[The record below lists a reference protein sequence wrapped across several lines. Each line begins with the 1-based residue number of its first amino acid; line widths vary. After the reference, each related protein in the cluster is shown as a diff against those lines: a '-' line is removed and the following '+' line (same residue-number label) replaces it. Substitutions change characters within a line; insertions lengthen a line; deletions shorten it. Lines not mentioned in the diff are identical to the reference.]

1 MSVFPLGAHVEDG
14 GVRFAVASTSAD
26 AVEVC
31 LVDGD
36 DGDLHERRVALTE
49 QTFGVWH
56 GHIPG
61 VGAGQR
67 YGYRVHGPYRPWA
80 GVRANPAKILVDP
93 YARQIVGRV
102 TDLEAARG
110 WVDDPM
116 IGVDSTVD
124 SLGHVPLSVVT
135 PPDVPVAEPLPDL
148 PWSESV
154 ILEVH
159 VRGWTKLHP
168 DVPAEHRGTYLGMA
182 HPAVIEHLK
191 RIGVTAVELLPV
203 TSIADEPPL
212 LQRGVTNYWGYATL
226 GFLAPHAGYASV
238 PGAETTEFA
247 AMVAALHAGGIEV
260 ILDLVPNHTAEG
272 GVGGTTIC
280 YRGLDAPS
288 YYSLGGNG
296 HDADI
301 TGCGNTLD
309 SGSPTVIR
317 LVCDAMRH
325 WVTVYGVDGFRIDLA
340 SVLGRPHSRSF
351 DPQSPMLTAIAVDPV
366 LSRVKLI
373 AEPWDA
379 TGEGYRVGGFGVAWS
394 EWNGRFR
401 DAVRDFWRG
410 HGGIGEVASRLT
422 GSSDLYA
429 RSGRRPWASVNFV
442 TAHDGFTLR
451 DLVSYERKHNEA
463 NGEDN
468 RDGTDDNRS
477 QNFGV
482 EGETASADVV
492 AARLGTARALLGTLL
507 LSTGTPMLLGGDE
520 RWRTQGGNNN
530 AYCARRRIMGGL
542 GGAAGGGV
550 AHGVRGPAD
559 RHSPPFDRPAPR
571 PLLPRRRGAVVAPGG
586 AADRRS
592 RLARRRPAH
601 ARAVARRVAAGAAR
615 GHRRGGVRAAARR
628 SLRSGAGQ
636 HLPRRHARRPDPARR
651 RRDAAPARAVAA
663 APAHPL
669 TVSRASR
676 HGELAVSP
684 RRVGRRPQG
693 ILARCRATT
702 SAAANARRPSR
713 SRAR

>member
-1 MSVFPLGAHVEDG
+1 VPVFPLGAHVEDG

-31 LVDGD
+31 LVDGP
-36 DGDLHERRVALTE
+36 DGGLVERRVALTE
-49 QTFGVWH
+49 RTFGVWH
-56 GHIPG
+56 GHVPG
-61 VGAGQR
+61 IGPGQR
-67 YGYRVHGPYRPWA
+67 YGYRVHGPYRPWT

-93 YARQIVGRV
+93 YARRIVGRV
-102 TDLEAARG
+102 TDLVAARG

-116 IGVDSTVD
+116 LGIDSTVD

-135 PPDVPVAEPLPDL
+135 PPDGLAADPRPDV
-148 PWSESV
+148 PWSETV
-154 ILEVH
+154 ILEAH

-168 DVPAEHRGTYLGMA
+168 EVPAEQRGTYLGMA

-191 RIGVTAVELLPV
+191 KIGVTTVELLPV
-203 TSIADEPPL
+203 TSIADEPSL
-212 LQRGVTNYWGYATL
+212 VQRGVTNYWGYATL
-226 GFLAPHAGYASV
+226 GFLAPHGGYASA
-238 PGAETTEFA
+238 PGAETQEFA
-247 AMVAALHAGGIEV
+247 AMVAALHAAGIEV
-260 ILDLVPNHTAEG
+260 ILDIVPNHTAEG
-272 GVGGTTIC
+272 GVGGTTLS
-280 YRGLDAPS
+280 YRGLDAPA

-340 SVLGRPHSRSF
+340 SVLGRPHSGSF
-351 DPQSPMLTAIAVDPV
+351 DPNAPLLTAIAVDPV

-401 DAVRDFWRG
+401 DAARDFWRG

-429 RSGRRPWASVNFV
+429 ASGRRPWASVNFV

-492 AARLGTARALLGTLL
+492 AKRLGTARALLGTLL

-530 AYCARRRIMGGL
+530 AYCRDDGTSWVDWAALPEAESLTAYVARLTAIRRSSPDLHRDTFYRDGEVLWWHPAGRRIGGHDWHDGDLRTL
-542 GGAAGGGV
+542 GLLRGDWLLLLHAGGDPMPYVLPPDGPFAPELDSTCPDGV
-550 AHGVRGPAD
+550 PAD
-559 RHSPPFDRPAPR
+559 PTPLPGGESVLLAPR
-571 PLLPRRRGAVVAPGG
+571 SLLLLRAP
-586 AADRRS
+586 
-592 RLARRRPAH
+592 
-601 ARAVARRVAAGAAR
+601 
-615 GHRRGGVRAAARR
+615 
-628 SLRSGAGQ
+628 
-636 HLPRRHARRPDPARR
+636 
-651 RRDAAPARAVAA
+651 
-663 APAHPL
+663 
-669 TVSRASR
+669 
-676 HGELAVSP
+676 
-684 RRVGRRPQG
+684 
-693 ILARCRATT
+693 
-702 SAAANARRPSR
+702 
-713 SRAR
+713 

>member
-1 MSVFPLGAHVEDG
+1 M
-14 GVRFAVASTSAD
+14 RFAVASTSAD

-31 LVDGD
+31 LVDGPD
-36 DGDLHERRVALTE
+36 DAPVERRVALTE
-49 QTFGVWH
+49 RTFGVWH
-56 GHIPG
+56 GTVPG

-80 GVRANPAKILVDP
+80 GLRANPAKILVDP
-93 YARQIVGRV
+93 YARRIVGRV

-116 IGVDSTVD
+116 IGLDSTVD
-124 SLGHVPLSVVT
+124 SLGHVPLSVVV
-135 PPDVPVAEPLPDL
+135 PPDVPAPGARPDV
-148 PWSESV
+148 PWSETV

-159 VRGWTKLHP
+159 VRGWTMLHP
-168 DVPAEHRGTYLGMA
+168 DVPAEQRGTYLGMA

-212 LQRGVTNYWGYATL
+212 LTRGVTNYWGYATL

-238 PGAETTEFA
+238 PGAEIAEFA
-247 AMVAALHAGGIEV
+247 AMVATLHAAGIEV
-260 ILDLVPNHTAEG
+260 ILDIVPNHTAEG
-272 GVGGTTIC
+272 GVGGTTLC
-280 YRGLDAPS
+280 YRGLDAPA

-301 TGCGNTLD
+301 TGTGNTLD

-325 WVTVYGVDGFRIDLA
+325 WVTVFGVDGFRIDLA
-340 SVLGRPHSRSF
+340 SVLGRPHSRAF
-351 DPQSPMLTAIAVDPV
+351 HPNAPLLTAIAVDPV

-410 HGGIGEVASRLT
+410 HGGIGELASRLT

-429 RSGRRPWASVNFV
+429 ASRRRPWASVNFI

-451 DLVSYERKHNEA
+451 DLVSYGRKHNEA

-482 EGETASADVV
+482 EGETASPDVV

-530 AYCARRRIMGGL
+530 AYCRDDGTSWVDWADWAEAASLTTFVARLTEIRRSSHELHRDRFYRDGEVLWWHPDGRRIGGHDWHDANLHTL
-542 GGAAGGGV
+542 GLLRGEWLLLLHAGLEPTTCVLPPDGPFVPELDSTRDDGV
-550 AHGVRGPAD
+550 PEDRKPYRGDTTIVLPA
-559 RHSPPFDRPAPR
+559 
-571 PLLPRRRGAVVAPGG
+571 
-586 AADRRS
+586 
-592 RLARRRPAH
+592 
-601 ARAVARRVAAGAAR
+601 
-615 GHRRGGVRAAARR
+615 R
-628 SLRSGAGQ
+628 SLLLLR
-636 HLPRRHARRPDPARR
+636 
-651 RRDAAPARAVAA
+651 AP
-663 APAHPL
+663 
-669 TVSRASR
+669 
-676 HGELAVSP
+676 
-684 RRVGRRPQG
+684 
-693 ILARCRATT
+693 
-702 SAAANARRPSR
+702 
-713 SRAR
+713 

>member
-1 MSVFPLGAHVEDG
+1 MPVFPLGAHVEDG

-31 LVDGD
+31 LVDG
-36 DGDLHERRVALTE
+36 GEGELVERRFPLTE
-49 QTFGVWH
+49 KTFGVWH
-56 GHIPG
+56 GSVPG
-61 VGAGQR
+61 VVAGQR
-67 YGYRVHGPYRPWA
+67 YGYRVHGPYRPWT

-93 YARQIVGRV
+93 YARRIIGSV

-116 IGVDSTVD
+116 LGVDSTVD

-135 PPDVPVAEPLPDL
+135 APDVLADEARPDVP
-148 PWSESV
+148 WSETV
-154 ILEVH
+154 ILEAH

-168 DVPAEHRGTYLGMA
+168 EVPPEHRGTYLGMA

-191 RIGVTAVELLPV
+191 RIGVTSVELLPV

-212 LQRGVTNYWGYATL
+212 LARGVTNYWGYATL

-238 PGAETTEFA
+238 PGAEMTEFRT
-247 AMVAALHAGGIEV
+247 MVTTLHAAGIEV
-260 ILDLVPNHTAEG
+260 ILDIVPNHTAEG
-272 GVGGTTIC
+272 GVGGTTLS
-280 YRGLDAPS
+280 YRGLDAPA

-301 TGCGNTLD
+301 TGTGNTLD

-340 SVLGRPHSRSF
+340 SVLGRPHSGSF
-351 DPQSPMLTAIAVDPV
+351 DPNAPLLTAIAVDPV

-422 GSSDLYA
+422 GSSDIYA
-429 RSGRRPWASVNFV
+429 ASGRRPWASVNFV

-451 DLVSYERKHNEA
+451 DLVSYEHKHNEA
-463 NGEDN
+463 NGENN
-468 RDGTDDNRS
+468 RDGTDDNRA

-482 EGETASADVV
+482 EGETSSPSTVAD
-492 AARLGTARALLGTLL
+492 RLGTARAVLGTLL
-507 LSTGTPMLLGGDE
+507 LSIGTPMLLGGDE

-530 AYCARRRIMGGL
+530 AYCRDDGTSWVDWAERPEAESLTAFVARVTEIRRSSPDLHRDRFYRDGEVLWWHPSGRRMGGHDWHDGEL
-542 GGAAGGGV
+542 HTIGLVRGEWLLLLHAGGDPVTCVLPPDGPFCPEVDSTRDDGV
-550 AHGVRGPAD
+550 PLD
-559 RHSPPFDRPAPR
+559 REPY
-571 PLLPRRRGAVVAPGG
+571 
-586 AADRRS
+586 
-592 RLARRRPAH
+592 
-601 ARAVARRVAAGAAR
+601 
-615 GHRRGGVRAAARR
+615 RGGTTIILPAR
-628 SLRSGAGQ
+628 SLLLLRT
-636 HLPRRHARRPDPARR
+636 P
-651 RRDAAPARAVAA
+651 
-663 APAHPL
+663 
-669 TVSRASR
+669 
-676 HGELAVSP
+676 
-684 RRVGRRPQG
+684 
-693 ILARCRATT
+693 
-702 SAAANARRPSR
+702 
-713 SRAR
+713 